1 MSREDRRK
9 NRAHILEALQ
19 SETGSSGGD
28 AAAKRVKAYIADPI
42 GAPPEEFSF
51 CGALIL
57 TRFYVDPQ
65 KPNTSEKRSLWK
77 EMLTRIDQGSAADPG
92 GWNGESSVSQLQLI
106 VEQALGIE

>member
-9 NRAHILEALQ
+9 HRACILEALQ

-28 AAAKRVKAYIADPI
+28 AAAKRVKAYIADPVN
-42 GAPPEEFSF
+42 AAPEEFSF

-65 KPNTSEKRSLWK
+65 KPNTAEKRSLWK
-77 EMLTRIDQGSAADPG
+77 EMLTRIDKGSASDPG
-92 GWNGESSVSQLQLI
+92 GWDGETSVSQLQLI
-106 VEQALGIE
+106 VEQALELE